1 MSWVSRTTTKMA
13 ELSPGRTATIKAEI
27 KRLEK
32 AREACTDGG
41 IQELIEALI
50 EEHKKKLASAN
61 NPLDI
66 DHTAQRPMCS
76 ECQKEVKVESRW
88 VDDSGKAIHA
98 ECYL

>member
-1 MSWVSRTTTKMA
+1 MA
-13 ELSPGRTATIKAEI
+13 ELSPGRIATIKAEI

-61 NPLDI
+61 NPL
-66 DHTAQRPMCS
+66 
-76 ECQKEVKVESRW
+76 E
-88 VDDSGKAIHA
+88 
-98 ECYL
+98 Y